1 MNEWVRSKVRRVC
14 GLEPETMV
22 AIVKKRKYKY
32 FGHVVRGGWMAR
44 AVMEGE
50 VEGRRGRGRPME
62 NWSGEMANTKNRRQ
76 GIVEEQKM
84 QGIAQRPRD
93 NFLVPQSIACYD
105 SCLGEN
111 TGDGLHE
118 ARFPA
123 DRNKRDYTIC
133 GANDARQRGLDAL
146 EKTEESKAK
155 KVDPVKLKT
164 FVEKTRSNQH
174 NSRPKNLYMEE
185 RAVIRDLCFAE
196 QLGQK
201 EKIDAVSHEWTKYLS
216 SIFIPECAPS
226 SRFCNAKGNK
236 SDYGTMLKTTMA
248 LQWNE
253 PEELT
258 SVGYEDKLLY

>member
-76 GIVEEQKM
+76 GIVEEQ
-84 QGIAQRPRD
+84 
-93 NFLVPQSIACYD
+93 
-105 SCLGEN
+105 
-111 TGDGLHE
+111 
-118 ARFPA
+118 
-123 DRNKRDYTIC
+123 RDYTIC